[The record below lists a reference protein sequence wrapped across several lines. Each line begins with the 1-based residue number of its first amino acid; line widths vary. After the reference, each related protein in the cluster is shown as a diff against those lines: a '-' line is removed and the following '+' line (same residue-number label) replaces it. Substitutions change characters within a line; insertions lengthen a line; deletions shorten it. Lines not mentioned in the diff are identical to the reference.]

1 MMESL
6 QEDNLTATLA
16 RKISMENLNYNW
28 RTRALH
34 VINLSASEGNTETRL
49 WIDKRS
55 RLGDTYN
62 ISRNDIKSVKRYLTD
77 RGFKVTAER
86 FLFFPAESIK
96 IKW

>member
-1 MMESL
+1 MVDSL
-6 QEDNLTATLA
+6 NEDNLTATVA

-49 WIDKRS
+49 WIGKHS
-55 RLGDTYN
+55 ELGDTYN
-62 ISRNDIKSVKRYLTD
+62 ISRNDIKSLKRYLTD
-77 RGFKVTAER
+77 RGFKVTTDR
-86 FLFFPAESIK
+86 FLFFPADSIK

>member
-34 VINLSASEGNTETRL
+34 VINLSASEGNTEAWL

-55 RLGDTYN
+55 RLGDKN
-62 ISRNDIKSVKRYLTD
+62 HISRNDIKSVKGYLSD
-77 RGFKVTAER
+77 RGFKVTTDR
-86 FLFFPAESIK
+86 FLFFPATHIK